1 MNRTAKAFRRA
12 MLKMHKRKLRNGLAC
27 PTGCPFHKE
36 IDPDKVIRSMT
47 GTWYFMY
54 CAEVDRL
61 AKEGVFG
68 DD

>member
-1 MNRTAKAFRRA
+1 MNRSAKAFRRA
-12 MLKMHKRKLRNGLAC
+12 MLKMHKQKQQNGLAC
-27 PTGCPFHKE
+27 PTGCPFHKS

-47 GTWYFMY
+47 GVWYFMY

-61 AKEGVFG
+61 GKEGIFG